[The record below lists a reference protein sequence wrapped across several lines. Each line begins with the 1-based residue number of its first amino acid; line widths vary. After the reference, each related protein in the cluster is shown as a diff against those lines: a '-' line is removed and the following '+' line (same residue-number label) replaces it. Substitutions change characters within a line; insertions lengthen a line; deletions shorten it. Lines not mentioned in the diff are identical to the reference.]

1 MWINNNLNE
10 EIADNRKNEENKED
24 ENQNQEKENKE
35 KKIDI
40 LKKIIKAKNSK

>member
-1 MWINNNLNE
+1 MWINSLNE

-24 ENQNQEKENKE
+24 PNQNQKKENKE

-40 LKKIIKAKNSK
+40 PKKIIKTMKSK

>member
-1 MWINNNLNE
+1 MWIKNPNE
-10 EIADNRKNEENKED
+10 ETANNRKNEENKED

-40 LKKIIKAKNSK
+40 PKKIIKAKNSK

>member
-1 MWINNNLNE
+1 MRIKNPNE
-10 EIADNRKNEENKED
+10 ETANNRKNEENKED

>member
-1 MWINNNLNE
+1 MWIKNLNE

-24 ENQNQEKENKE
+24 PNQNQEKENKE

-40 LKKIIKAKNSK
+40 PKKIIKAKNSK